1 MVGEEALE
9 VTELQKAGVEWSN
22 SQEVGGSQKL
32 RHLHSIRG
40 HAEILPGKA
49 MSGHTHDR
57 PPPRRRGIGAVA
69 AAVSFSACCSGF
81 SAPASFASSRRTRS
95 SASQA
100 DEGCSS
106 IAEDDYKLPL
116 AGALHRRRK
125 NFFSC
130 AVGGTSTDD
139 LPTAQTSKYQAF
151 RESGLSPRIGEG
163 RMGSRVAGRYGGLIC
178 TSVDTALAVSRSE
191 NILGFKVEDFD
202 PNEPFNPKKKNAISE
217 EDLVFCFED
226 FEDYDR
232 NIKSIEIDMKGAT
245 SVKTLD
251 LNAASPMDK
260 YVAAHVSKRI
270 NAKKRE
276 SPANRNNAIGVV
288 KTRVPEW
295 FPWIPTE
302 EEILKLKVVNLR
314 VACLDRGLTA
324 SGTKAD
330 LQQRLMS
337 WATVQDRQRVKERLS
352 GLKELL
358 EASKSPNQQDVADV
372 VEAYDVDA
380 LTSKRRALTKN
391 EKRSKHRDA
400 KSNRGIL
407 GLVDESYFNS
417 TALGGDDIDG
427 DVEEDDYE
435 EVDMGTVDKASSIS
449 KLSQSF
455 NAPSSIFSNR
465 EVREM
470 YVDSK
475 AADQAGDRVRAKSIL
490 KELREATPHDMRVVR
505 RLARLEQEDGNQNKA
520 REILLEGLSDQ
531 PSNAHL
537 LHGLGQLERTV
548 GNDQSA
554 KNYYR
559 RAIEN
564 NPGFPNS
571 YHALGTLEHTHGNI
585 REALSVI
592 KDGLKHCPRNHRLY
606 HALGDVYLDANMLN
620 LAEEAYLTGIQ
631 HGPEWSKCFFYA
643 SLSYVA
649 YADGHVKD
657 CRALLRQSLEVNGGM
672 HAQGVIA
679 LAQLEESEGNIQEAR
694 MVYRDATMRYEKKRR
709 RRSPI
714 SIRDS
719 TQSPMSRSTDSD
731 MERSPSYSGDKW
743 VNVFKSW
750 ARMEE
755 IHGTYE
761 TAHIVQSKAIKF
773 FPNNVSLLIQWANL
787 QASNGDIERAR
798 LLYEAA
804 CHLVGGRST
813 HSYQVFAEFEMRMKN
828 FEDAKSILKRGAKLV
843 RESTDGTVRNSG
855 LAHLYHA
862 LGVCEYKLR
871 NCDRAESSFEDALRV
886 TGSEEEDSALRSLI
900 LYSMA
905 RLEYQRKEYLIAQH
919 CIGLSL
925 KENLLPCGNHLIWAM
940 WYMIAEKMG
949 NDHLAARCKEQAL
962 MRWKDEQ
969 GGAMTDLSRL
979 LSGRKFRE
987 RESGSANLP
996 GRTGAAMKDMFRKTP
1011 WHQKVC
1017 PSGESLDKTWH
1028 QGAKL
1033 WSL

>member
-1 MVGEEALE
+1 
-9 VTELQKAGVEWSN
+9 
-22 SQEVGGSQKL
+22 
-32 RHLHSIRG
+32 
-40 HAEILPGKA
+40 
-49 MSGHTHDR
+49 
-57 PPPRRRGIGAVA
+57 
-69 AAVSFSACCSGF
+69 
-81 SAPASFASSRRTRS
+81 
-95 SASQA
+95 
-100 DEGCSS
+100 
-106 IAEDDYKLPL
+106 
-116 AGALHRRRK
+116 
-125 NFFSC
+125 
-130 AVGGTSTDD
+130 
-139 LPTAQTSKYQAF
+139 
-151 RESGLSPRIGEG
+151 
-163 RMGSRVAGRYGGLIC
+163 MGSRGAGRYGGLIC
-178 TSVDTALAVSRSE
+178 TSVDTALSVSRSE

-202 PNEPFNPKKKNAISE
+202 PNEPFNPKRKSTISE
-217 EDLVFCFED
+217 EDLAFCFED

-232 NIKSIEIDMKGAT
+232 NMNSIEIDMKGAT
-245 SVKTLD
+245 SVKTMD
-251 LNAASPMDK
+251 LSSASRMDK

-270 NAKKRE
+270 NEKKRE
-276 SPANRNNAIGVV
+276 SPLERNNAIGVV
-288 KTRVPEW
+288 ETRVPEW

-302 EEILKLKVVNLR
+302 EEILKLKVVHLR
-314 VACLDRGLTA
+314 VACLDRGLTV

-330 LQQRLMS
+330 LQQRLLS
-337 WATVQDRQRVKERLS
+337 WATVQDRHRVKERLS

-358 EASKSPNQQDVADV
+358 EASKSSNRQDVVDA
-372 VEAYDVDA
+372 VETYNVDA

-407 GLVDESYFNS
+407 GLVDESYFNA
-417 TALGGDDIDG
+417 TALGGHDIDD
-427 DVEEDDYE
+427 DVEEEE
-435 EVDMGTVDKASSIS
+435 EVDVGTVDKASSIS
-449 KLSQSF
+449 KLSLSF

-465 EVREM
+465 EVRKM
-470 YVDSK
+470 YVESK
-475 AADQAGDRVRAKSIL
+475 AADQAGDRTRAKSIL
-490 KELREATPHDMRVVR
+490 KKLRKATPHDMRVVR
-505 RLARLEQEDGNQNKA
+505 RLARLEQEDGNTVKA
-520 REILLEGLSDQ
+520 REILLKGLSDQ

-537 LHGLGQLERTV
+537 LQGLGQLERTA

-559 RAIEN
+559 RAIES
-564 NPGFPNS
+564 NPGFPNA

-585 REALSVI
+585 RAALSVI

-606 HALGDVYLDANMLN
+606 HALGDVYLDASMLN
-620 LAEEAYLTGIQ
+620 LAEEAYLTGLQ
-631 HGPEWSKCFFYA
+631 HGPEWSKCFFYT
-643 SLSYVA
+643 SLSYVS
-649 YADGHVKD
+649 YAEGHVKD
-657 CRALLRQSLEVNGGM
+657 CRALLQQSLEVNGGM

-694 MVYRDATMRYEKKRR
+694 MAYKDATMRYEKKRR
-709 RRSPI
+709 RRGPI
-714 SIRDS
+714 STRDS
-719 TQSPMSRSTDSD
+719 AHSPVSRSADS
-731 MERSPSYSGDKW
+731 EIEHSPSYSGDKW

-761 TAHIVQSKAIKF
+761 TAHIVLSKAIKF

-813 HSYQVFAEFEMRMKN
+813 HPYQVFAEFEMRMKN
-828 FEDAKSILKRGAKLV
+828 FGVAKSILKRGAKLV
-843 RESTDGTVRNSG
+843 RESTDNTVRNSG

-871 NCDRAESSFEDALRV
+871 DSDRAESSFEDALRV
-886 TGSEEEDSALRSLI
+886 TGSDEEDSALRSLI

-925 KENLLPCGNHLIWAM
+925 KENLLPSGNHLIWAM

-979 LSGRKFRE
+979 LSGRKFRG
-987 RESGSANLP
+987 RESGSVNLP
-996 GRTGAAMKDMFRKTP
+996 GRTGAAMKDMFRQAP

-1017 PSGESLDKTWH
+1017 PSGESLDKCWH